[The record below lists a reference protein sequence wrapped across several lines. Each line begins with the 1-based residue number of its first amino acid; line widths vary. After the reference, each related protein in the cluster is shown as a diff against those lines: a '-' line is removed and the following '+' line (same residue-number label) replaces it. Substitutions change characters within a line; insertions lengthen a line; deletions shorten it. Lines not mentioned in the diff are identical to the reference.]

1 MYTLVIGNYSDVHTC
16 FGNYSDVHTCYW

>member
-16 FGNYSDVHTCYW
+16 YW